1 MRLAGS
7 AVVVFAKVPQPG
19 RVKTRLLGRL
29 TPQQAAEA
37 HRACLEDTIRQVAR
51 VPGGQKGL
59 RVAAGPDQARKLAAA
74 LRLDRPWKVG
84 VQRGRDLGARLH
96 EAFASFFRAGYA
108 RVVVVGSDTPWM
120 GSERI
125 LLALRLLN
133 AADVVL
139 GPSADGGY
147 YLVGARRLVPQMFR
161 GIPWGTSKVFER
173 TVRALESARVSYR
186 LLPRDF
192 DLDRPEDLARA
203 AELLRGNPMRA
214 PALARLLERLKADLI
229 SRSSR
234 RPAPAR
240 RSKTRR
246 PGRG

>member
-7 AVVVFAKVPQPG
+7 AVVVFAKVPEPG
-19 RVKTRLLGRL
+19 RVKTRLLSRL
-29 TPQQAAEA
+29 TPQQAAQV
-37 HRACLEDTIRQVAR
+37 HRVCLEDTVRQVIR
-51 VPGGQKGL
+51 VRGGQKCL
-59 RVAAGPDQARKLAAA
+59 RVAAGPDQARELAAA
-74 LRLDRPWKVG
+74 LRLDRRWQVG
-84 VQRGRDLGARLH
+84 VQHGRNLGARLH
-96 EAFASFFRAGYA
+96 EAFASFFRAGCA
-108 RVVVVGSDTPWM
+108 RVVIVGSDTPWM
-120 GSERI
+120 GTERI

-161 GIPWGTSKVFER
+161 GIPWGTSKVLER
-173 TVRALESARVSYR
+173 TIRALELASASHR

-192 DLDRPEDLARA
+192 DLDRPEDLTRA
-203 AELLRGNPMRA
+203 AELLRGSRIRA
-214 PALARLLERLKADLI
+214 PALARLLERLKPDLV

-240 RSKTRR
+240 RSKTPR
-246 PGRG
+246 PGRA